1 MYHINAINVS
11 GAILNAALSCFQ
23 SASLTQILENAI
35 ILLQKLN
42 IALDWIS
49 LVDII
54 GVFQR
59 GENIHLETLPDELRH
74 LAVLGVLLPPD
85 DELDEASSVAEHRGG
100 VGLGDAD

>member
-1 MYHINAINVS
+1 M
-11 GAILNAALSCFQ
+11 NAALSCFQ

-35 ILLQKLN
+35 ILEQLN

-59 GENIHLETLPDELRH
+59 GENIYLETLPDELRH